1 MSFDYLAL
9 QATPGILLAPIAD
22 ALKINQT
29 KVDCAKKLSTVLMF
43 FVLLLLYAPNGIT
56 ANGTT
61 STETT
66 TTTTTPSRTAT
77 LLFWSRFGA
86 GVSLGPPRSF
96 GTKGAWQDLMG
107 TDRETGFSWPVKA
120 LGADFSGVQ
129 LITIDPITPSTID
142 NYITNEI
149 RPIPEAAG
157 KNEIVQTV
165 KIKGSLGQAGSQAP
179 LLIKRPWTIGD
190 IDDLYITYWFKYPE
204 DLTSKLD
211 SGVSSANWRTQF
223 SLKTGGYKN
232 NAGDGDYRMS
242 VSVMEGTDG
251 KLYWLTKGD
260 NLGGAFSTRVDYWRE
275 ENRVVPVPVDQ
286 WFRFEVYWHRSA
298 DVDGRFWAAVNG
310 KVIADYRGP
319 NMGDYGL
326 PITRIFVNDSY
337 SGGYAPV
344 ESRTTG
350 LEIWSGFP
358 CGEGVSCYLK

>member
-9 QATPGILLAPIAD
+9 QATPGILLAPIVD

-29 KVDCAKKLSTVLMF
+29 EADCAKKLSSILMF
-43 FVLLLLYAPNGIT
+43 FVLLLIYAPNGIS
-56 ANGTT
+56 AN
-61 STETT
+61 ETT
-66 TTTTTPSRTAT
+66 TPTTTPSRTAT
-77 LLFWSRFGA
+77 LLFWSRFGD
-86 GVSLGPPRSF
+86 GVYLGPPRTF
-96 GTKGAWQDLMG
+96 ATKGAWQDIMG
-107 TDRETGFSWPVKA
+107 TDKSTGFSWPVKA

-129 LITIDPITPSTID
+129 LIAIDPITPSTIE

-149 RPIPEAAG
+149 RPIPEADG
-157 KNEIVQTV
+157 KNELVQTV

-190 IDDLYITYWFKYPE
+190 VNDLYITYWFKYPA
-204 DLTSKLD
+204 DLISKLD

-223 SLKTGGYKN
+223 SLKTGGYN
-232 NAGDGDYRMS
+232 NTGEGDYRMS
-242 VSVMEGTDG
+242 VTVMKGTDG
-251 KLYWLTKGD
+251 KLYWMTKGD
-260 NLGGAFSTRVDYWRE
+260 NLGGVFPTRVDYWRID
-275 ENRVVPVPVDQ
+275 NRAVPVPLDQ

-298 DVDGRFWAAVNG
+298 DIDGRFWAAVNG
-310 KVIADYRGP
+310 KVIADYRGS

-344 ESRTTG
+344 ESRTAG

-358 CGEGVSCYLK
+358 CGVGESCHLK